1 MSPFTRTVLQIH
13 HSNHDGLSMF
23 ATLFFG
29 ILDTASGKFSY
40 INAGHDPALVIGPQG
55 VKQMLEPCGPAVGVL
70 PEANYLPR
78 HTILD
83 PGDIFLAFTDGVT
96 ESRSPAAELFGHHRL
111 HQLVDGT
118 FPSASA
124 VIQNIQQQ
132 LAAFIG
138 QAPQE
143 DDITLLA
150 VHRKARPAND

>member
-1 MSPFTRTVLQIH
+1 M
-13 HSNHDGLSMF
+13 SMF

-96 ESRSPAAELFGHHRL
+96 ESRSPADELFGHHRL

-143 DDITLLA
+143 DDITFLA
-150 VHRKARPAND
+150 VHRKARPASD